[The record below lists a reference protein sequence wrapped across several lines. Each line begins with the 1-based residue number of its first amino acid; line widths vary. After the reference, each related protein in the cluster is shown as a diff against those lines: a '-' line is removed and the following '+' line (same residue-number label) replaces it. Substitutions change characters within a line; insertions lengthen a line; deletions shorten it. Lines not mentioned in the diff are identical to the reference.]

1 MAFNKINVFHWHIVD
16 DNSFPYQSR
25 DFPEM
30 SIKVSLLIDI
40 WVVFSFYFCVGII
53 SNYWFRLCWCS
64 CYNSLVNLELC
75 DLTTPDIVCHSLI
88 SFILPSLLNKALSNI
103 VGLAPKFSFYSNDD
117 CCFVARV
124 EGWCSDWWWF
134 YLLWRTFCCRELMT
148 RIRMYTP
155 RVMWAIS
162 SNMPDFVVSELRPNS
177 TRQVRVD
184 NFLWSRICPYGF
196 SFLTIALRI
205 ETVEK
210 NVQEQ
215 FIPAELSFSRSVDFF
230 CGRWSLV
237 CV

>member
-117 CCFVARV
+117 CCCVARV
-124 EGWCSDWWWF
+124 RADVVIGGDFIYCDIPFVAGSLWPVYACIHPGWCERYHRICQTSW
-134 YLLWRTFCCRELMT
+134 YQSYG
-148 RIRMYTP
+148 RIRHA
-155 RVMWAIS
+155 RW
-162 SNMPDFVVSELRPNS
+162 ELI
-177 TRQVRVD
+177 T
-184 NFLWSRICPYGF
+184 FY
-196 SFLTIALRI
+196 AL
-205 ETVEK
+205 EFAHT
-210 NVQEQ
+210 
-215 FIPAELSFSRSVDFF
+215 ASLS
-230 CGRWSLV
+230 
-237 CV
+237 